1 MVKRLEFDFKGKKAK
16 KNLKKGLAIGALTGT
31 ALGAAAG
38 ILFAPKSGKETR
50 EDIKEGVATT
60 AKKIAEEVKDAAAKI
75 AEDAKE
81 AAAKITEEAKIV
93 SEKAKKAYSQLKNT
107 KDSEILEES
116 VQEVA
121 ASNEPKEV
129 E

>member
-1 MVKRLEFDFKGKKAK
+1 MIKRLEFDFKGKKAK

-50 EDIKEGVATT
+50 EDIKEGVTTT
-60 AKKIAEEVKDAAAKI
+60 AKKVAEEVKEAASKISEEAIEAASKLTEEVKI
-75 AEDAKE
+75 A
-81 AAAKITEEAKIV
+81 
-93 SEKAKKAYSQLKNT
+93 SEKAKNAYFHL
-107 KDSEILEES
+107 KDSKNNEAIEES